1 MKNRRYEPYELM
13 YICKFYEI
21 DGPGLMAA
29 AFGRTTKSIA
39 ELVRN
44 LRKNGLYEHYRNMW
58 DKQYEIEAQ
67 KAE

>member
-1 MKNRRYEPYELM
+1 MKNKRYTPHELM
-13 YICKFYEI
+13 YICKFYEV

-29 AFGRTTKSIA
+29 AFDRTTKSIA

-44 LRKNGLYEHYRNMW
+44 LRKNGLYEHYQNMW
-58 DKQYEIEAQ
+58 DQHYENEAI

>member
-1 MKNRRYEPYELM
+1 MKNRRYKPHELM

-21 DGPGLMAA
+21 DGSGLMAA
-29 AFGRTTKSIA
+29 AFDRTTKSIA

-44 LRKNGLYEHYRNMW
+44 LRKNGLYEHYKKLW
-58 DKQYEIEAQ
+58 DQQYEIEAR